1 MAEAAIIFNV
11 QRFSTEDGPGIRT
24 TCFFKGCP
32 LTCTWCHNPEGISPK
47 PQLVWYEARCI
58 GARDCIKA
66 CPKKAL
72 ELTPG
77 GLRISRDL
85 CDACGACADACP
97 AAALEII
104 GKPWTL
110 DALFDEVRR
119 DAAFYETSGGGV
131 TLSGGEP
138 LMQREFVCAFITK
151 CREAGLHVALDTTA
165 YAAEDVFAAAAGLAD
180 LVLLDLKHID
190 PEAHQQHTGVPLE
203 PILRNARRLAEMGKP
218 VWVRTP
224 VIPGATDSNDNIAAI
239 ARFIAGNLPNC
250 ERYDLLPFSNLC
262 TSKYERLGME
272 FKHRAEPLVTQDRM
286 EELKRIAEEQGVK
299 NVVIQGLT
307 AKAEKK

>member
-1 MAEAAIIFNV
+1 MADEAMIFNV

-32 LTCTWCHNPEGISPK
+32 LTCTWCHNPEGILMK

-58 GARDCIKA
+58 GARDCIKV

-72 ELTPG
+72 ELTPK
-77 GLRISRDL
+77 GLVINRDL
-85 CDACGACADACP
+85 CDACGLCADACP

-104 GKPWTL
+104 GKTWTL

-138 LMQREFVCAFITK
+138 LMQREFVCAFIEK
-151 CREAGLHVALDTTA
+151 CRAGGLHVALDTTG
-165 YAAEDVFAAAAGLAD
+165 YAAEEVFLTAAGLAD
-180 LVLLDLKHID
+180 LVLLDLKQMGPD
-190 PEAHQQHTGVPLE
+190 AHRQITGVPLE
-203 PILRNARRLAEMGKP
+203 PILKNAKLLAETGKP
-218 VWVRTP
+218 LWVRTP
-224 VIPGATDSNDNIAAI
+224 VIPGATDSDENIIAV
-239 ARFIAGNLPNC
+239 ARFIAESLPNC
-250 ERYDLLPFSNLC
+250 ERYDILPFSNLC
-262 TSKYERLGME
+262 TSKYDRLGMD
-272 FKHRAEPLVTQDRM
+272 FKHRGEPLISQERM
-286 EELKRIAEEQGVK
+286 EDLKRLAEEQGVK

-307 AKAEKK
+307 VRGK